1 MASEAS
7 WQTSGAGQG
16 SNAMHDGEPMDQ
28 RTVESLLRRLVERVE
43 DSERRY
49 GEALEE
55 LHARLDHLSQTTAA
69 ARETGAPDEADT
81 FDRLHSQVSDL
92 ARRLESEAST
102 PLDDFE
108 RLGKAL
114 AGGLRADTDESPF
127 EYEPEPSPFAQATM
141 HAPSHLAPAS
151 AFPDF
156 SYAAEPGYENRSGAA
171 EPFAAE
177 HANLDKRLVDMA
189 ERLEQSIGAAM
200 PTGAIE
206 ALNARLDE
214 IGSQLGQTLEKAP
227 SREALEQ
234 VERQIS
240 DMGQQLGRAEE
251 QLSKVSGVEAHLLK
265 LIERLDAKDSAQA
278 PAQADP
284 AQLQE
289 IATKAATEAAR
300 LVADDSKKTTER
312 LDAMHRE
319 LTAMGDKSRESND
332 RLVTTLES
340 VHDSLKQLVQQFEQ
354 GGPSLGARP
363 RAPFTDRARQ
373 AEAKPASPFAQ
384 ATAGHTPA
392 PKMTAPQTPQAPAP
406 KMPEPG
412 AKASPRRPEMGAEI
426 PTKESLRDRLGAAIP
441 DFKESET
448 PPPFGRAKRSGEE
461 AVDLD
466 AAMPRS
472 PRVRVPL
479 GTDMPTHGE
488 EAGAPDDLVTAARR
502 AAKAAA
508 TRAEERDGRRPKAR
522 GTSTNLNA
530 EQPGRRKRSLLII
543 SAATLLVISAI
554 LLYGR
559 LGSKPTID
567 VTPATTGE
575 SMPEA
580 VPETMPE
587 TVPET
592 MPMDGNQDM
601 TAPDATETA
610 PAADPDQSGSLM
622 ILPDPGMTPGPDFAP
637 FNGRVGQTPGVT
649 DVAKS
654 SGLAMPASELN
665 PQPQLAALKPTN
677 ESTLP
682 PGVIFSI
689 EDPSSAAD
697 AATAE
702 KLTSVAVKAPMPPKA
717 LGSLPL
723 RKAASEGDGAA
734 QYTTA
739 LRYMEGKGTKPDP
752 KKASEWLDRAARTG
766 LAPAQYRLAAMYE
779 RGVGVEQDTDKA
791 RGWYMAAAERGNIK
805 AMHNLAVSVSGR
817 DGSAP
822 NYALAAK
829 WYGEAAARGLP
840 DSQFNLGILAE
851 HGLGMTK
858 NLSQAYQWFALA
870 AAQGDPEASK
880 RREVI
885 RVQLA
890 PETLAQ
896 AEAAVTAWT
905 AMPAVPEANQ
915 VAENPSWVAQAPAK
929 KATTLVSRA
938 QTLLNKLGYDV
949 GAPDGMVGPRTRTAI
964 KTFQQRNGLDQTG
977 DVSLPL
983 VDKLERLSS

>member
-1 MASEAS
+1 MGSEAS

-49 GEALEE
+49 GEALDE
-55 LHARLDHLSQTTAA
+55 LHARLDHLSQTTEA

-92 ARRLESEAST
+92 ARRLESDAST

-114 AGGLRADTDESPF
+114 AGGLRADTDENPF
-127 EYEPEPSPFAQATM
+127 EYEPEPSPFARATM

-156 SYAAEPGYENRSGAA
+156 SYAPEPGYENRSGAT
-171 EPFAAE
+171 ESFAAE
-177 HANLDKRLVDMA
+177 HTDLDKRLVDMA

-214 IGSQLGQTLEKAP
+214 IGNQLGQTLEKAP

-251 QLSKVSGVEAHLLK
+251 QLGKVSGVEAHLLK
-265 LIERLDAKDSAQA
+265 LIERLDAKDSAQT
-278 PAQADP
+278 PAQVDP

-312 LDAMHRE
+312 LDAMHHE

-332 RLVTTLES
+332 RLVTTLKS

-363 RAPFTDRARQ
+363 RAPFADRARQ
-373 AEAKPASPFAQ
+373 AEVKPASPFAQ
-384 ATAGHTPA
+384 ATAGQA

-406 KMPEPG
+406 KMPEQG
-412 AKASPRRPEMGAEI
+412 AKSSPRHPEMGAEI

-479 GTDMPTHGE
+479 GTDMPTQDE
-488 EAGAPDDLVTAARR
+488 EASAPDDLVTAARR

-508 TRAEERDGRRPKAR
+508 TRAEERDGRRPRAR
-522 GTSTNLNA
+522 VTSADLNA

-559 LGSKPTID
+559 LGSKPTTD
-567 VTPATTGE
+567 VTPAATGE
-575 SMPEA
+575 TMPEA
-580 VPETMPE
+580 TPETMPE
-587 TVPET
+587 TTPGTV
-592 MPMDGNQDM
+592 PMDGDM

-622 ILPDPGMTPGPDFAP
+622 ILPDPGTTPGPDFAP
-637 FNGRVGQTPGVT
+637 FNGRLGQSTPGVT

-677 ESTLP
+677 DTTLP

-702 KLTSVAVKAPMPPKA
+702 KLTNVAVKAPMPPKA

-723 RKAASEGDGAA
+723 REAASEGDGAA
-734 QYTTA
+734 QYTIA

-791 RGWYMAAAERGNIK
+791 RGWYMAAAERGNVK

-822 NYALAAK
+822 DYKLAAK

-870 AAQGDPEASK
+870 AAQGDPEAHK

-905 AMPAVPEANQ
+905 AVPAVPEANQ
-915 VAENPSWVAQAPAK
+915 VAENPAWVAQVPAE

-964 KTFQQRNGLDQTG
+964 KTFQERNGLDQTG

>member
-49 GEALEE
+49 GEALDE
-55 LHARLDHLSQTTAA
+55 LHARLDQLSQTTEA

-114 AGGLRADTDESPF
+114 AGGLRADADESPF

-156 SYAAEPGYENRSGAA
+156 SYAPEPGYENRSGA

-177 HANLDKRLVDMA
+177 QANLDKRLVDMA

-265 LIERLDAKDSAQA
+265 LIERLDAKDSAQT
-278 PAQADP
+278 PAQVDP

-312 LDAMHRE
+312 LDAMHHE

-332 RLVTTLES
+332 RLVTTLKS

-354 GGPSLGARP
+354 DGPSLGTRP
-363 RAPFTDRARQ
+363 RAPFADRARQ

-384 ATAGHTPA
+384 ATAGQTQA
-392 PKMTAPQTPQAPAP
+392 PKMAAPQTPQAPAP
-406 KMPEPG
+406 KMPEQD
-412 AKASPRRPEMGAEI
+412 AKPSPRRPEMGAEI

-479 GTDMPTHGE
+479 GTDMPTQDE

-508 TRAEERDGRRPKAR
+508 TRAEERDGRRPRAR
-522 GTSTNLNA
+522 VTSTDLNA

-559 LGSKPTID
+559 LGSKPTTD
-567 VTPATTGE
+567 VTPATSG
-575 SMPEA
+575 
-580 VPETMPE
+580 ETMPE
-587 TVPET
+587 VAPET
-592 MPMDGNQDM
+592 VPMDGDM

-610 PAADPDQSGSLM
+610 PTADPDQSGSLM

-637 FNGRVGQTPGVT
+637 FNGRVGQSMPGVT
-649 DVAKS
+649 DVAKSSGLS

-677 ESTLP
+677 DTTLP

-697 AATAE
+697 VATAE

-717 LGSLPL
+717 LGSLAL

-734 QYTTA
+734 QYTIA
-739 LRYMEGKGTKPDP
+739 LRYMEGKGTKSDP

-779 RGVGVEQDTDKA
+779 RSVGVEQDTDKA
-791 RGWYMAAAERGNIK
+791 RGWYMAAAERGNVK

-822 NYALAAK
+822 DYTLAAK

-870 AAQGDPEASK
+870 AAQGDPEARK

-915 VAENPSWVAQAPAK
+915 VAESPAWVAQAPAK

-964 KTFQQRNGLDQTG
+964 KTFQERNGLDQTG

-983 VDKLERLSS
+983 VDKLEHLSS

>member
-49 GEALEE
+49 GEALDE
-55 LHARLDHLSQTTAA
+55 LHARLDQLSQTTEA

-114 AGGLRADTDESPF
+114 AGGLRADADESPF

-156 SYAAEPGYENRSGAA
+156 SYAPEPGYENRSGA

-177 HANLDKRLVDMA
+177 QANLDKRLVDMA

-265 LIERLDAKDSAQA
+265 LIERLDAKDSAQT
-278 PAQADP
+278 PAQVDP

-312 LDAMHRE
+312 LDAMHHE

-332 RLVTTLES
+332 RLVTTLKS

-354 GGPSLGARP
+354 DGPSLGTRP
-363 RAPFTDRARQ
+363 RAPFADRARQ

-384 ATAGHTPA
+384 ATAGQTQA
-392 PKMTAPQTPQAPAP
+392 PKMAAPQTPQAPAP
-406 KMPEPG
+406 KMPEQD
-412 AKASPRRPEMGAEI
+412 AKPSPRRPEMGAEI

-479 GTDMPTHGE
+479 GTDMPTQDE

-508 TRAEERDGRRPKAR
+508 TRAEERDGRRPRAR
-522 GTSTNLNA
+522 VTSTDLNA

-559 LGSKPTID
+559 LGSKPTTD
-567 VTPATTGE
+567 VTPATSG
-575 SMPEA
+575 
-580 VPETMPE
+580 ETMPE
-587 TVPET
+587 VAPET
-592 MPMDGNQDM
+592 VPMDGDM

-610 PAADPDQSGSLM
+610 PTADPDQSGSLM

-637 FNGRVGQTPGVT
+637 FNGRVGQSMPGVT
-649 DVAKS
+649 DVAKSSGLS

-677 ESTLP
+677 DTTLP

-697 AATAE
+697 VATAE

-717 LGSLPL
+717 LGSLAL

-734 QYTTA
+734 QYTIA
-739 LRYMEGKGTKPDP
+739 LRYMEGKGTKSDP

-791 RGWYMAAAERGNIK
+791 RGWYMAAAERGNVK

-822 NYALAAK
+822 DYTLAAK

-870 AAQGDPEASK
+870 AAQGDPEARK

-915 VAENPSWVAQAPAK
+915 VAESPAWVAQAPAK

-964 KTFQQRNGLDQTG
+964 KTFQERNGLDQTG

-983 VDKLERLSS
+983 VDKLEHLSS